1 MAQQVDLAV
10 VLAQMVSQAVQVI
23 VEHFHLLKVLL
34 VVVRED
40 RRLELAVEAHLR
52 LALVQRH

>member
-1 MAQQVDLAV
+1 
-10 VLAQMVSQAVQVI
+10 MVSQAVQVI